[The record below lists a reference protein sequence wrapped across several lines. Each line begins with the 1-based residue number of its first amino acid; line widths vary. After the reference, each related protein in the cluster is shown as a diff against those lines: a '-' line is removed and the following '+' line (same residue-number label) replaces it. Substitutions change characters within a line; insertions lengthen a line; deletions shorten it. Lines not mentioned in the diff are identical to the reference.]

1 MTDTNFEELFYDS
14 CYKIDKLS
22 YLLNLAVAI
31 LENNIADDEDIKI
44 TFLAKSEELLNEY
57 YQFKLPIEQYKKL
70 NKGVK

>member
-1 MTDTNFEELFYDS
+1 MDTDFEALFYDAG
-14 CYKIDKLS
+14 YKIDRLS

-31 LENNIADDEDIKI
+31 LENNLADDEDIKI

-57 YQFKLPIEQYKKL
+57 YQSKLPFEQYKKL